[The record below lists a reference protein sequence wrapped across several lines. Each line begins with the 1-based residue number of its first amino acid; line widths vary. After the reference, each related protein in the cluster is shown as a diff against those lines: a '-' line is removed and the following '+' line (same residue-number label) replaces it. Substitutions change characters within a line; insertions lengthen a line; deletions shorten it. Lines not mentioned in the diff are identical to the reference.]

1 VPVVGTLGAL
11 AAILAG
17 APKAAIIAVAV
28 KATVVTT

>member
-1 VPVVGTLGAL
+1 MIQALGAL
-11 AAILAG
+11 TTILAR